1 MKWMRNFNT
10 DNTDRITIQDP
21 YMGVPPTDKTD
32 ISLEAS
38 LRQLEGAGVAIAILE
53 SGEMR
58 VVHSEEEATDATERG
73 FTIYSAKDL
82 YFFIQLEEHERRL
95 LHSFKKQF
103 GGAIEWKEREG
114 GEET

>member
-1 MKWMRNFNT
+1 GILN
-10 DNTDRITIQDP
+10 P
-21 YMGVPPTDKTD
+21 YISTRVTDKTD
-32 ISLEAS
+32 RSLDAS
-38 LRQLEGAGVAIAILE
+38 LRRLEAAGIFIAVLD

-58 VVHSEEEATDATERG
+58 VVHAEEEATDATERG
-73 FTIYSAKDL
+73 FTIYSPKDL

-114 GEET
+114 GKET